1 MNTPKKTCFV
11 IMGFGVKVDLA
22 TGRQLNLD
30 ASYFNLIKPT
40 VKAVGLECY
49 RADEVVHSGNINVP
63 MYERLLTSDLVIA
76 DLSTSNNNAFYELG
90 VRHALRPYTT
100 IIIAEEQFNFPFDI
114 AQITVRKY
122 KHLGDDIGVSEARRF
137 RAELKAAI
145 QTILA
150 RPADDSP
157 VYTFLSRLRRLK
169 LPDDLNAEG
178 LAGDD
183 ERGAEF
189 TAEVVPGAPPRLGTP
204 PMPGARTAAPA
215 PAPPAAATASAEP
228 THSAMLM
235 QVAEARRS
243 GDFMKAREL
252 LSTMRVRMRESNPG
266 RPEDPS
272 VIQRLAL
279 VTYKSERPTPLAA
292 LEEARALLAP
302 LNPETSNDTE
312 TLGLWGAV
320 HKRLWDLLKDEAGGR
335 AAQYLDQAVRGYER
349 GFYLRNDYYNGINFA
364 YVLNLRAAHA
374 ASPEEAIADFV
385 QARRVCGEVV
395 DICDAWLAETEPPPA
410 DATEDEMI
418 KYNES
423 KYWVLATLAEAY
435 VRLDDEPYAESY
447 LRQAHA
453 LNPADW
459 MKIST
464 REQLANLRRLL
475 SDPPL
480 KYVKTDAV

>member
-1 MNTPKKTCFV
+1 MTTPKKTCFV

-22 TGRQLNLD
+22 TGRKLNLD

-40 VKAVGLECY
+40 VEDAGLECY

-76 DLSTSNNNAFYELG
+76 DLSTSNSNAFYELG

-122 KHLGDDIGVSEARRF
+122 KHLGDDIGVTEARRF
-137 RAELKAAI
+137 RGELRAAI

-178 LAGDD
+178 LGEA
-183 ERGAEF
+183 
-189 TAEVVPGAPPRLGTP
+189 VPGAP
-204 PMPGARTAAPA
+204 PMPGARAAAPA
-215 PAPPAAATASAEP
+215 PPPAPAAPGSAAPDVP
-228 THSAMLM
+228 THSEMLR
-235 QVAEARRS
+235 QVEEAKRR
-243 GDFMKAREL
+243 GDFAKAREL
-252 LSTMRVRMRESNPG
+252 LTSMRARMRESNPG
-266 RPEDPS
+266 RPEDPG

-279 VTYKSERPTPLAA
+279 VTYKSEQPTPLAA
-292 LEEARALLAP
+292 LEEARALLATF
-302 LNPETSNDTE
+302 NPETSNDTE

-320 HKRLWDLLKDEAGGR
+320 HKHLWRLLKDEAGGR

-349 GFYLRNDYYNGINFA
+349 GFYLRNDYYNGINLA
-364 YVLNLRAAHA
+364 YVLNLRAANA

-385 QARRVCGEVV
+385 QARRVSGEVV
-395 DICDAWLAETEPPPA
+395 EICKAWLDETEPPPA
-410 DATEDEMI
+410 DATEDEMV

-435 VRLDDEPYAESY
+435 VRLGDEPSAESY

-459 MKIST
+459 MKHSASK
-464 REQLANLRRLL
+464 QLANLRRLL

-480 KYVKTDAV
+480 KYVKTDAA